1 MLERLHT
8 FGSNASHSQ
17 GGGGGGDVEA
27 LDWLT
32 LKLTKMFWR
41 ICKHVEF
48 YSIYF
53 AKESKKEGFALQSMK
68 NNVERKPEG
77 NHKLDKT
84 Y

>member
-1 MLERLHT
+1 MLKCR
-8 FGSNASHSQ
+8 
-17 GGGGGGDVEA
+17 GGGGDVEA

-32 LKLTKMFWR
+32 LKLTKMFLR
-41 ICKHVEF
+41 IWKHVEF